1 MQTTKPRIA
10 IPVPTTSHHSYN
22 QRAWPG
28 YITAITNSGGEPVT
42 IDIGATPAA
51 IRALAAT
58 CDGVVLPGSPADID
72 TSLYGQQREPTTEPP
87 DPAREQADYLLLDDA
102 EAHRKPVLAI
112 CYGTQSLNVWRG
124 GSLIQDLAPLP
135 VNHPAGSKVA
145 VAHAALIAK
154 DSLLASLLDP
164 AETTESGDFLRLMI
178 NSSHH
183 QSIAA
188 PGDGLRIVAR
198 CPDDGVI
205 EAVELDPDHPLFHVE
220 HSPDARP
227 WFLLAVQW
235 HPERSYEISAASR
248 ALFNRL
254 VAEAAKFSAQSS
266 LAHSS

>member
-1 MQTTKPRIA
+1 MQTIKPRIA

-28 YITAITNSGGEPVT
+28 YISAITNSGGEPVT

-72 TSLYGQQREPTTEPP
+72 TSLYGQPRDPASEPP

-164 AETTESGDFLRLMI
+164 AESYRIRRL
-178 NSSHH
+178 
-183 QSIAA
+183 
-188 PGDGLRIVAR
+188 PP
-198 CPDDGVI
+198 PDD
-205 EAVELDPDHPLFHVE
+205 
-220 HSPDARP
+220 
-227 WFLLAVQW
+227 
-235 HPERSYEISAASR
+235 
-248 ALFNRL
+248 
-254 VAEAAKFSAQSS
+254 
-266 LAHSS
+266 